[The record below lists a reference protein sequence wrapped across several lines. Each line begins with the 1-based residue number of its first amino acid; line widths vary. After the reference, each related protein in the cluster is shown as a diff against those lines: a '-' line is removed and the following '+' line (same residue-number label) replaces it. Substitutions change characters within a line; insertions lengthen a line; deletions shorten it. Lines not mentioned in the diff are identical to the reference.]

1 VHSQPS
7 EVRKRPREEE
17 TPQWKCEPC
26 KISLESEGALKAH
39 LNSHE
44 TCSKCSFSGSSKV
57 VKGHFQSVH
66 GKYSVSGFKAV
77 TVAIPGCQVQRF
89 RICVGNNP
97 EDIQKWIEDR
107 KKRFPRMSKI
117 SDNQAPSGDQK
128 EEKQG
133 LSSLLDGYGSSSSED
148 NNATTE
154 KKAPVESAVIKESSV
169 IEESSVIKESSD
181 PVKDN
186 RRPCRYFA
194 RNGTCRNGDQ
204 CSYSHDVANATTQVP
219 SEKRRQQQ
227 QHKLGKKKGHSYL
240 LSKLFVNDVRR
251 ETTLTLQLLEYLV
264 DSDFLQK
271 PVSGNTVS
279 SR

>member
-1 VHSQPS
+1 
-7 EVRKRPREEE
+7 VRKRPREEE

-26 KISLESEGALKAH
+26 KLSFESEGALKAH

-44 TCSKCSFSGSSKV
+44 TCSKCSFSGAPKV

-66 GKYSVSGFKAV
+66 GKYSVGGFKAV

-89 RICVGNNP
+89 RICVGNRP
-97 EDIQKWIEDR
+97 EDVKKWIEDR
-107 KKRFPRMSKI
+107 RKRFPRVSKEI
-117 SDNQAPSGDQK
+117 TDGQAPTTDQK
-128 EEKQG
+128 EEAKG

-148 NNATTE
+148 EKVTTM
-154 KKAPVESAVIKESSV
+154 KKAPPVESPVIKEP
-169 IEESSVIKESSD
+169 SD
-181 PVKDN
+181 TVKYN

-194 RNGTCRNGDQ
+194 RNGTCRNGDR
-204 CSYSHDVANATTQVP
+204 CSYSHDVANATAQAP
-219 SEKRRQQQ
+219 SDKKRRQQQ
-227 QHKLGKKKGHSYL
+227 QNKLGKKKGHNYL

-271 PVSGNTVS
+271 PVSENAGS

>member
-1 VHSQPS
+1 VHPQPT

-26 KISLESEGALKAH
+26 KLSFESEGALKAH

-44 TCSKCSFSGSSKV
+44 TCSKCSFSGAPKV

-66 GKYSVSGFKAV
+66 GKYSVGGFKAV

-89 RICVGNNP
+89 RICVGNRP
-97 EDIQKWIEDR
+97 EDVKKWIEDR
-107 KKRFPRMSKI
+107 RKRFPRVSKETAD
-117 SDNQAPSGDQK
+117 SQAPSVDQK
-128 EEKQG
+128 EETKG

-148 NNATTE
+148 EKVTIE
-154 KKAPVESAVIKESSV
+154 KKAPPVESPVIKEP
-169 IEESSVIKESSD
+169 SD
-181 PVKDN
+181 TVKDN

-194 RNGTCRNGDQ
+194 RNGSCRNGDR

-219 SEKRRQQQ
+219 SDKKRRQQQ
-227 QHKLGKKKGHSYL
+227 QNKLGKKKGHSYL

-271 PVSGNTVS
+271 PVSENAGS